1 MTSRPGPRRGRPAAV
16 ALIAALMTG
25 LAVAAAPVTLAAAAG
40 VALAWYRGWPPGRLY
55 RAAAWCLPMVAAWL
69 AALAAS
75 AGSPLRVAA
84 APYLAWIAMW
94 QHGAAGDIPAAA
106 AVIAPAAIP
115 AGLLAAGIGWSVR
128 LRSMAAGSGG
138 RSPGS
143 AAAFDRRQWR
153 HQVRSARAR
162 ISAPGSVPLTTKNGS
177 LVVGAVIRS
186 VGHPASAIAAI
197 PYERIR
203 GHQVVIGATGTGK
216 TTLLLRL
223 WAAFAATALRRHA
236 AGAGRPPLLVVLDC
250 KGGTDARRLA
260 DRTRRVLRQAGV
272 RSTAIWPD
280 EASLSLW
287 ALPPGR
293 LVTTLVD
300 LVEHGT
306 GGAAYYSDVMEAVVS
321 LAVGAPCGP
330 PGGNADF
337 LARLEPGWLE
347 LAYAAGEHAAE
358 LALVRSAAG
367 QVRDIAL
374 RFRTLLRR
382 LGDGLDGPGG
392 FADADAWYCILEGT
406 AEVTV
411 AEAQARA
418 LVDLLA
424 SYAVDRGDR
433 EILVAV
439 DEFSAVS
446 RRLPIWQLYERARSL
461 GLALQVSAQSWHGL
475 AASRDERYRIA
486 AAADGGIWLMRT
498 AHPGP
503 AAALA
508 GARPGV
514 ASSRMLLGRLRWSRR
529 GTSLAR
535 TRPVVDPDLIR
546 SLDVGQAAYIHRG
559 GVTYVQV
566 KRLIAAPAAIAG
578 APRDISPSPLA
589 MTGAASGQDRQ
600 DVQDGAGGRPAG
612 RARLPDASAL
622 LDEAFGP
629 EPAR

>member
-1 MTSRPGPRRGRPAAV
+1 MPGGSRSGRCQGPRRCRRPPAAR
-16 ALIAALMTG
+16 ASGCGGADRGAHDRARG
-25 LAVAAAPVTLAAAAG
+25 GGGAG
-40 VALAWYRGWPPGRLY
+40 HPGR
-55 RAAAWCLPMVAAWL
+55 RRGRRP
-69 AALAAS
+69 
-75 AGSPLRVAA
+75 
-84 APYLAWIAMW
+84 
-94 QHGAAGDIPAAA
+94 
-106 AVIAPAAIP
+106 
-115 AGLLAAGIGWSVR
+115 GLVPGLAAGQALPGRCRVPADGRGLAGGAGGLGR
-128 LRSMAAGSGG
+128 LAAAGSGG
-138 RSPGS
+138 ALPRLDRDVAARRRRRHPRCRRGDRARRSPGS

-203 GHQVVIGATGTGK
+203 GHQVVIEATRTGK